1 MTQIESESIN
11 LNKPLTD
18 VQRVAVSAI
27 SRTDREA
34 TRAHCSKCG
43 SREAVRAAAASTS
56 APTPTAR
63 PYSKFA
69 GQLLV
74 VAIVEVEEGPQL
86 VTHLVDRNPEK
97 IEVGAAVEV
106 RFEAIEDSDVSL
118 PVFILL
124 T

>member
-1 MTQIESESIN
+1 M
-11 LNKPLTD
+11 
-18 VQRVAVSAI
+18 SAI

-43 SREAVRAAAASTS
+43 SRGKPFRAAAASTS

-69 GQLLV
+69 GQLPLV

-86 VTHLVDRNPEK
+86 VTHLVDCDREK
-97 IEVGAAVEV
+97 IEVGVALEV
-106 RFEAIEDSDVSL
+106 RLEAIDDSDVSFPDFTL
-118 PVFILL
+118 S